1 MHVTMMMPE
10 RQLSQEIQLLLLQP
24 SMRNSNYQTFY
35 KEEIKNKT
43 GYVTKDGTWAAIP
56 TTGGGKKLA
65 IIHNGEHVH
74 TCRNFDSAK
83 SYILRESRKS
93 K

>member
-1 MHVTMMMPE
+1 MNLSGNLTMSNTEKKP
-10 RQLSQEIQLLLLQP
+10 RQT
-24 SMRNSNYQTFY
+24 NYQTFY

-83 SYILRESRKS
+83 SYILKESRKS